1 MGWSWVAMK
10 AACLVEKKVDQL
22 VAMWDDVRVAS
33 MVRQLVVRLVGQWE
47 KRTIVQSVVMKADPM
62 NVEMV
67 DQMVVEM
74 AEQKDVKKVE
84 LWVRLMGVS
93 TVQQWVGVMDDLMEW

>member
-10 AACLVEKKVDQL
+10 AACLVEKKVDKM
-22 VAMWDDVRVAS
+22 VPMWDDVRVAS
-33 MVRQLVVRLVGQWE
+33 MVRQLVARLVGQWE
-47 KRTIVQSVVMKADPM
+47 SRTIVQSVVMKADPM
-62 NVEMV
+62 VVEMV

-74 AEQKDVKKVE
+74 VEQKDAKKVE

-93 TVQQWVGVMDDLMEW
+93 MVKQWVGVMDDLMDW